1 MEKSGEIYD
10 TYHAAHD
17 WSDTALTNP
26 KTDLLG
32 IIQLSGTRPR
42 FNDRELSHLGVE
54 SGEAPG
60 NTVGSRMEQTM
71 EHSGE
76 RDGATPGSTA
86 GSRMEQTMEHSGERG
101 GEAPRDT
108 AGSKVELPRRAQ
120 WGAGWGLLPTQREAG
135 VRAAFPRS
143 FLPCRSTQS
152 SFLRSSQRRS

>member
-1 MEKSGEIYD
+1 M
-10 TYHAAHD
+10 
-17 WSDTALTNP
+17 
-26 KTDLLG
+26 
-32 IIQLSGTRPR
+32 

-60 NTVGSRMEQTM
+60 STVGS
-71 EHSGE
+71 GVE
-76 RDGATPGSTA
+76 RPRGARRGAGWSDPG
-86 GSRMEQTMEHSGERG
+86 EHSGERG

-135 VRAAFPRS
+135 VRAALPRS

>member
-10 TYHAAHD
+10 TYHAARD

-60 NTVGSRMEQTM
+60 STVGSGVERPR

-76 RDGATPGSTA
+76 RDGADHG
-86 GSRMEQTMEHSGERG
+86 
-101 GEAPRDT
+101 
-108 AGSKVELPRRAQ
+108 AQ
-120 WGAGWGLLPTQREAG
+120 WGAGWGGPEG
-135 VRAAFPRS
+135 HGGE
-143 FLPCRSTQS
+143 
-152 SFLRSSQRRS
+152 

>member
-10 TYHAAHD
+10 TYHAARD

-60 NTVGSRMEQTM
+60 NTVGSGMEQT
-71 EHSGE
+71 
-76 RDGATPGSTA
+76 
-86 GSRMEQTMEHSGERG
+86 MEQTMEHSGERG
-101 GEAPRDT
+101 GEAPRGT

-135 VRAAFPRS
+135 VRAALPRS